1 MKKII
6 SFSTKEE
13 LNIYMSPQRQQLLR
27 VMHINGRPMT
37 AKMLADKLCI
47 SASSASH
54 HISKLM
60 QLKLIEEDHTEV
72 INGITAKYF
81 RLADVTVS
89 VGIHK
94 DDGLFDEK
102 NALVQNF
109 LQNTL
114 NGLLRGK
121 EYARSI
127 GIPEDD
133 MKNLGDCI
141 GGVVHLKPE
150 DAQALLE
157 LIRKFTDEHEAYSE
171 GTEPWEFAVIFY
183 KSGFES

>member
-6 SFSTKEE
+6 ALSTKEE

-27 VMHINGRPMT
+27 AMHLNGMPMT
-37 AKMLADKLCI
+37 AKMLAGRLGI

-54 HISKLM
+54 HISKLI

-89 VGIHK
+89 IGIQK

-102 NALVQNF
+102 NALLQNL

-114 NGLLRGK
+114 NGLIRGK

-127 GIPEDD
+127 GISQDD

-141 GGVVHLKPE
+141 SGVVHLKPE
-150 DAQALLE
+150 DARALLE

-171 GTEPWEFAVIFY
+171 GTEPWEYSVIFY